1 MSRNHKHSSK
11 SSGVCIYCNVFF
23 SQLAAHM
30 LSSESCMLAS
40 QEPLMNKRTRY
51 EHDYTSQSKNPIN
64 IGKCHVT
71 RSFSQNN
78 KTHSMCNQSLSN
90 TAYVAS
96 LSHNIDED
104 SHICD
109 EKTMKTMIHQIIM
122 LIQ

>member
-1 MSRNHKHSSK
+1 MSRNHKHNSN

-23 SQLAAHM
+23 ARLAAHM
-30 LSSESCMLAS
+30 LSSETCMLAS
-40 QEPLMNKRTRY
+40 QQLLMDKRNHF
-51 EHDYTSQSKNPIN
+51 EHDNISQSKNPID
-64 IGKCHVT
+64 IEKCHVT

-78 KTHSMCNQSLSN
+78 KTHSTCNQSLLN

-109 EKTMKTMIHQIIM
+109 EKTMKMMIHQIFM